1 MRQMSV
7 ACGEKSETLAA
18 RARLSPWRT
27 CEMRH
32 HDEICDQRWP
42 FRDEVIVGNRKWQLP
57 VHEQIARTLQRS
69 SLMSDF

>member
-42 FRDEVIVGNRKWQLP
+42 FRDDGVGNLKWRLL
-57 VHEQIARTLQRS
+57 IANEMRMRCNAAVR
-69 SLMSDF
+69 